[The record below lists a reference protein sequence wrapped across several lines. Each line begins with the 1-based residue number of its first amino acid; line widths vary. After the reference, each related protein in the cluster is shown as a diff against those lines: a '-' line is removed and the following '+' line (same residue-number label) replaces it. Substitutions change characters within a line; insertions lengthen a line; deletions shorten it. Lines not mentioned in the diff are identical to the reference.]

1 MLKKK
6 IRSGLALACLVSLT
20 ACGSAPNF
28 AAMKTGTQVTE
39 TQMSSLIDNRS
50 KQADVIAAIG
60 HPTRKTQA
68 GAKEIWYYDFTQIGQ
83 AIIGKNINETT
94 AFEFNAKGGLVAHYK
109 TGAQQGNS
117 TNPLLKAAG
126 K

>member
-1 MLKKK
+1 
-6 IRSGLALACLVSLT
+6 
-20 ACGSAPNF
+20 
-28 AAMKTGTQVTE
+28 MKTGTQVTE

-60 HPTRKTQA
+60 HPTRLTQA
-68 GAKEIWYYDFTQIGQ
+68 GTKEIWYYDFTQIGQ
-83 AIIGKNINETT
+83 SIIGKNINETT
-94 AFEFNAKGGLVAHYK
+94 AFEFNARGVLVAHYK